1 MLNTPKILGIS
12 MAPQKNRR
20 VLLTVMYAVLLAIAA
35 VIIVPSWTARI
46 PPSDVLLFSV
56 TVYILMGIRVF
67 PKLLKVEEFGDRS
80 GAMIVHG
87 MKPGSPEMET
97 IDERE
102 MAVRNLA
109 HLRAF
114 RVIQSYSVF
123 IAIVLLVWHEA
134 SPSTIF
140 RLCGACTLAVGLADF
155 HPAASHHPVDGAG
168 CTGRSEHLFIKEAC
182 L

>member
-35 VIIVPSWTARI
+35 AIIVPTWAARI
-46 PPSDVLLFSV
+46 PVVSVLVISFAL
-56 TVYILMGIRVF
+56 YALIQIRVF
-67 PKLLKVEEFGDRS
+67 PKLLKVSEFGNRT

-87 MKPGSPEMET
+87 MKPGSPEMEE

-109 HLRAF
+109 HLQAF
-114 RVIQSYSVF
+114 RIIHLYSVL
-123 IAIVLLVWHEA
+123 IVIVFFLWYELDA
-134 SPSTIF
+134 TTIF
-140 RLCGACTLAVGLADF
+140 RFAAIALLLLQLMTFTLPQAIILWTEPDV
-155 HPAASHHPVDGAG
+155 PEEVS
-168 CTGRSEHLFIKEAC
+168 TSS
-182 L
+182 

>member
-1 MLNTPKILGIS
+1 MLRTPVILGMS

-20 VLLTVMYAVLLAIAA
+20 LFLTLMYAVLLAVAA
-35 VIIVPSWTARI
+35 AIVVPPWSDRI
-46 PPSDVLLFSV
+46 PAGSVVLFSV
-56 TVYILMGIRVF
+56 ALYVLIQIRVF
-67 PKLLKVEEFGDRS
+67 PKLLKVEEFGERS

-114 RVIQSYSVF
+114 RVIKSYSVF

-140 RLCGACTLAVGLADF
+140 RLAALALLLLALLTFTLPQAIILWTEPDV
-155 HPAASHHPVDGAG
+155 P
-168 CTGRSEHLFIKEAC
+168 EEARVS
-182 L
+182 

>member
-1 MLNTPKILGIS
+1 MLNTPTILGIS

-20 VLLTVMYAVLLAIAA
+20 LLLTVMYAVLLACAA
-35 VIIVPSWTARI
+35 VIIVPSWAARI

-56 TVYILMGIRVF
+56 TVYILIGIRVF
-67 PKLLKVEEFGDRS
+67 PKLLKVEEFGERS

-114 RVIQSYSVF
+114 RVIKSYSVF

-140 RLCGACTLAVGLADF
+140 RFAAIALFLLALLTFTLPQAIILWTEPDVLEEV
-155 HPAASHHPVDGAG
+155 S
-168 CTGRSEHLFIKEAC
+168 TSS
-182 L
+182 

>member
-20 VLLTVMYAVLLAIAA
+20 LLLTVIYAVLLACAA
-35 VIIVPSWTARI
+35 VIIVPPWAPRI
-46 PPSDVLLFSV
+46 PASEVLLFSF
-56 TVYILMGIRVF
+56 TVYVLIEIRVF
-67 PKLLKVEEFGDRS
+67 PKLLKVEEFGSRS

-87 MKPGSPEMET
+87 MRPGSPEMEE

-114 RVIQSYSVF
+114 RVIKSYSVL

-140 RLCGACTLAVGLADF
+140 RFAAVALLLLALLTFTLPQAIILWTEPDV
-155 HPAASHHPVDGAG
+155 PEEV
-168 CTGRSEHLFIKEAC
+168 KV
-182 L
+182 

>member
-1 MLNTPKILGIS
+1 MLNKPKILGIS

-20 VLLTVMYAVLLAIAA
+20 LLLTVVYAVLLACAA
-35 VIIVPSWTARI
+35 VIIVPSWAARI

-56 TVYILMGIRVF
+56 TVYVLIEIRVF
-67 PKLLKVEEFGDRS
+67 PKLLKVEEFGERS

-87 MKPGSPEMET
+87 MKPGSPEMEE

-114 RVIQSYSVF
+114 RVIKLYVVL
-123 IAIVLLVWHEA
+123 IAITLLVWHEA

-140 RLCGACTLAVGLADF
+140 RFAAIALLLLALLTFTLPQAIILWTEPDVLEE
-155 HPAASHHPVDGAG
+155 SRV
-168 CTGRSEHLFIKEAC
+168 SS
-182 L
+182 